1 MGHIYEVGG
10 IRDPKT
16 GKLHKLTKKS
26 LEKALELYKEAAD
39 QGCELALNQMGS
51 IAYNMEND
59 FNKAVKYFK
68 LAS

>member
-39 QGCELALNQMGS
+39 
-51 IAYNMEND
+51 
-59 FNKAVKYFK
+59 
-68 LAS
+68 